1 MRMEPLNGKIRQ
13 LPGIYLMVT
22 GVMDSRTTMVVKINA
37 QMIAEKVAS
46 DSTDPMI

>member
-1 MRMEPLNGKIRQ
+1 MRMGLLNGKMTQ
-13 LPGIYLMVT
+13 LPGIYLIVT

-37 QMIAEKVAS
+37 RIIAEKVAS